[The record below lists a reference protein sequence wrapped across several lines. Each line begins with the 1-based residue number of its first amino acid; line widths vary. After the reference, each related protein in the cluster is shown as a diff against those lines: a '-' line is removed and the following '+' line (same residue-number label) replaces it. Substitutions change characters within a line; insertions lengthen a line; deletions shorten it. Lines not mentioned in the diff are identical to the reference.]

1 MNSVRIRI
9 ELDLKVCGNEYDDY
23 ESFVRSIYYKFE
35 QICREHPHSV
45 FIQDYRIS
53 IERPHNAI

>member
-9 ELDLKVCGNEYDDY
+9 ELDLKVCGDEYGDY
-23 ESFVRSIYYKFE
+23 ENFIKRLYNKFN
-35 QICREHPHSV
+35 QVCDEHNHSV

-53 IERPHNAI
+53 IERPS

>member
-1 MNSVRIRI
+1 MNSVRVRI

-23 ESFVRSIYYKFE
+23 ESFVRNIYYKFE

-53 IERPHNAI
+53 IERPS